1 MSFGGWPDRGRCQ
14 RGAAPRSRW
23 RWSSP
28 WWVRMVRG
36 GLATQDLRKPDQ
48 GACASVRR
56 GGGRVVHQR
65 GRRPVLMSTILILSL
80 PSFSPSL
87 ERARASRPA
96 AARHDALLDGNSS
109 FPTTYPAPSW
119 SASARAAGKDARD
132 CGRRLTRQ
140 LHFTSRLGVWSEE
153 KDGRHEWL
161 RQVGFRARSGIA

>member
-1 MSFGGWPDRGRCQ
+1 MAAEFMTFGGWPDRGGCQ
-14 RGAAPRSRW
+14 RAAAPRSRW

-48 GACASVRR
+48 GAFASVRR
-56 GGGRVVHQR
+56 GGGRVVLQR

-96 AARHDALLDGNSS
+96 AARHDALLGGNSS
-109 FPTTYPAPSW
+109 LPTPQRAPLPSLT
-119 SASARAAGKDARD
+119 ARTAGRDGTD
-132 CGRRLTRQ
+132 CGRRPKQQ
-140 LHFTSRLGVWSEE
+140 LHFRSSWWVGWCSRAPCAS
-153 KDGRHEWL
+153 
-161 RQVGFRARSGIA
+161 